1 MFNLNEGLLKY
12 YYPDV
17 TFDLNY
23 PVPIMLASIVTIC
36 LVGYMLGSLNSA
48 VIVSR
53 LVYRDDVRK
62 HGSGNAGMT
71 NMLRTFGGKAA
82 GLTLLGDLLKTVISV
97 FFAGILFGFQYVGGV
112 SISGFCYLAGVM
124 AVLGHIFPVY
134 YGFKG
139 GKGVLV
145 TSTMALMLSP
155 VIFGVLFI
163 AFVVI
168 VALSRYVSLGSVVV
182 AMLYPIL
189 LRGYFSMVFNVPY
202 MPIFVTLSS
211 ITLPIIIV
219 LCHIENLK
227 RIGNRTENKLSFGK
241 KGDKSE
247 DK

>member
-82 GLTLLGDLLKTVISV
+82 LGVLFGDMLKTALSIFIGGV
-97 FFAGILFGFQYVGGV
+97 LFGFG
-112 SISGFCYLAGVM
+112 
-124 AVLGHIFPVY
+124 
-134 YGFKG
+134 
-139 GKGVLV
+139 
-145 TSTMALMLSP
+145 
-155 VIFGVLFI
+155 
-163 AFVVI
+163 
-168 VALSRYVSLGSVVV
+168 
-182 AMLYPIL
+182 
-189 LRGYFSMVFNVPY
+189 
-202 MPIFVTLSS
+202 
-211 ITLPIIIV
+211 
-219 LCHIENLK
+219 
-227 RIGNRTENKLSFGK
+227 
-241 KGDKSE
+241 
-247 DK
+247 